1 MRSLLITLTAGTT
14 ALLLSGCPDMPGG
27 PVPGH
32 SDSHWQAAHELHA
45 PREKAAHGPG
55 DGTAHHAAVHHS
67 VSEIA
72 WFQGTIDEAFSRR
85 GCSESHPRRT
95 LFRF

>member
-14 ALLLSGCPDMPGG
+14 TLLLSGCPDIPAG
-27 PVPGH
+27 PVPAH
-32 SDSHWQAAHELHA
+32 TDSHWQAARPVHA
-45 PREKAAHGPG
+45 PHEATHAP
-55 DGTAHHAAVHHS
+55 DGSPVHHTAVHHS

-85 GCSESHPRRT
+85 GCSDSHPRRT